1 MSELRV
7 GGSTARSPVSVP
19 RPPQVKTA
27 EVAAAAGPAVR
38 GVASRLQQDSFE
50 AAPTAVRASTARAA
64 TGAAAVPQVASS
76 ANDKAYDGGI
86 IGRGEVNAEGQR
98 QVLAYAPGT
107 DLAQVPGFE
116 PRGGRRNDSTLI
128 YVNGVGN
135 DVFEQAKSMQ
145 ALADVSGSRVVGVHN
160 ATEGQALDF
169 VQAGL
174 DKLLSGYANPAAR
187 SLRDTLLTE
196 MRAGR
201 EVHLVGHSQGALITA
216 SALQQVKDYLNRP
229 SWLGGPSGAEATAL
243 KERFN
248 QIKVESYGGAES
260 SWPQGPQYVH
270 YVNPRDPVNLVGL
283 PVTGGTKDL
292 LANERPGFFDFGRRD
307 LQQRAGG
314 PGAVVNF
321 VHDDRGGPLDGA
333 NHDFNAG
340 YLYQR
345 VDFDQARRG
354 EFQDVQTRG
363 RPVAGGPVETYDRD
377 GGERAVAGPQRL
389 AA

>member
-1 MSELRV
+1 MS
-7 GGSTARSPVSVP
+7 
-19 RPPQVKTA
+19 Q
-27 EVAAAAGPAVR
+27 
-38 GVASRLQQDSFE
+38 
-50 AAPTAVRASTARAA
+50 AA
-64 TGAAAVPQVASS
+64 TGAAAVPQVAS
-76 ANDKAYDGGI
+76 AADDKAYDGGI
-86 IGRGEVNAEGQR
+86 IGRGAVNAEGQR
-98 QVLAYAPGT
+98 QVLAYPPGT
-107 DLAQVPGFE
+107 DLSQVPGFE

-135 DVFEQAKSMQ
+135 DVFEQSRSMQ

-160 ATEGQALDF
+160 ATEGHPLDF
-169 VQAGL
+169 AQAGL

-187 SLRDTLLTE
+187 SLRNTILSE

-201 EVHLVGHSQGALITA
+201 DVHLVGHSQGALITA
-216 SALQQVKDYLNRP
+216 SALQQVKDYLNLP
-229 SWLGGPSGAEATAL
+229 SWLGGPSGAEAAAL

-248 QIKVESYGGAES
+248 QIKVESYGGAAS

-283 PVTGGTKDL
+283 PLSGGTKDL

-321 VHDDRGGPLDGA
+321 VDDDRGLPLDGA

-354 EFQDVQTRG
+354 EFHDVQTKG
-363 RPVAGGPVETYDRD
+363 RPVAGGPVETYDTD
-377 GGERAVAGPQRL
+377 GGERADALPQRRV
-389 AA
+389 A